1 MYTPGLDVKKTAKFT
16 YSSILKT
23 NQDVNNNSVQCN
35 IVLQMRLFQT
45 GSKSKQLLTSPLP
58 LARVHDF

>member
-1 MYTPGLDVKKTAKFT
+1 MYTPGLDVKKTTKFT